1 MFTVLEFRERESVV
15 AARGFPKVNSGSL
28 RVCTS
33 FETDA
38 LFSEFYLR
46 TKSSSVLSPPPLLFS
61 SCRNPLPFPWG
72 RPPSLPQAAARE
84 TSRQNLRGGGGAYLH
99 SSPEQSYETSFDGCT
114 WWLSVSSSRIN
125 FPQFSSV
132 YYPLIVCWNW
142 GEHRSFDNIISYRQ
156 TFDIFY

>member
-1 MFTVLEFRERESVV
+1 MFTVLEFRERE
-15 AARGFPKVNSGSL
+15 RGSSTWISKSKLWFFACVYVFWNGRSFFWILPAYQILLSPLSPSPTLFVLPESPPISL
-28 RVCTS
+28 RPS
-33 FETDA
+33 SLSA
-38 LFSEFYLR
+38 
-46 TKSSSVLSPPPLLFS
+46 SSSSTGDVETEP
-61 SCRNPLPFPWG
+61 
-72 RPPSLPQAAARE
+72 AR
-84 TSRQNLRGGGGAYLH
+84 GGGAYLH